1 MGQPVEKVIR
11 WVPIVHASDY
21 PAVAREQAACA
32 VQVQYA
38 KLNCEQ
44 LKDEIAETRK
54 MKRDA
59 EYAKTATGG
68 NTARIMLFWPA
79 WAKTLA
85 NADKAIIAADNRNF
99 HLIKLMRK
107 KNCKGVDA
115 INAKITTPTNS
126 NNSYSLA
133 AQLKELKE
141 MYQAGDLTKEEYEKA
156 KRKVLD

>member
-1 MGQPVEKVIR
+1 MKNLLVIF
-11 WVPIVHASDY
+11 IFSISIILLNS
-21 PAVAREQAACA
+21 CA
-32 VQVQYA
+32 KPTVVNVVLPGDE

-44 LKDEIAETRK
+44 LENEISESQK
-54 MKRDA
+54 IKRDA

-115 INAKITTPTNS
+115 INAEITTPTNS
-126 NNSYSLA
+126 NNSNSLA

>member
-1 MGQPVEKVIR
+1 MKNFFFFLFLILKIVLLSSCAKPTVVEIAL
-11 WVPIVHASDY
+11 PGD
-21 PAVAREQAACA
+21 
-32 VQVQYA
+32 A

-44 LKDEIAETRK
+44 LEDEIAETRK

-115 INAKITTPTNS
+115 INAEITTPTNS
-126 NNSYSLA
+126 NNSNSLA